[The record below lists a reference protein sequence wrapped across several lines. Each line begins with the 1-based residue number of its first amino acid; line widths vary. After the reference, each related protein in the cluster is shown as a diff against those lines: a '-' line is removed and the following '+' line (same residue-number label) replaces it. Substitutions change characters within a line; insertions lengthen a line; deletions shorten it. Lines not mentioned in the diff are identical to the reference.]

1 MRKIRFRS
9 SFNGIS
15 SRDNLPKKIK
25 DVIKLDEYGDN
36 GTHWIPLFCTEIE
49 VIHVAIF
56 GFEHVPKEIERFI
69 EHKNIKTNIF
79 RIHSNNS
86 TMCGYFCIG
95 FIDFMF
101 AGKTLIDHTSLFSSD
116 DFKKMMV

>member
-9 SFNGIS
+9 SFNGIC

-25 DVIKLDEYGDN
+25 DGAYVIKLDEYGDN

-49 VIHVAIF
+49 VIYFAIF

-69 EHKNIKTNIF
+69 EQKKHKNKHN
-79 RIHSNNS
+79 
-86 TMCGYFCIG
+86 
-95 FIDFMF
+95 
-101 AGKTLIDHTSLFSSD
+101 
-116 DFKKMMV
+116 